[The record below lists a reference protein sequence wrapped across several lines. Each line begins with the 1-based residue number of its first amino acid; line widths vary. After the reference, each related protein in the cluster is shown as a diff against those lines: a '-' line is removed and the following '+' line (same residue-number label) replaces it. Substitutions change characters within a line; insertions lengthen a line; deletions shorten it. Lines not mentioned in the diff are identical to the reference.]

1 MDRPRA
7 DRKGPARTRT
17 RRDRAGL
24 LEMLDTHPVLVIA
37 FTLIPGGTPGTR
49 HTLTNAS
56 RRGIP
61 VVIVTRGGQ
70 CSSTR

>member
-1 MDRPRA
+1 
-7 DRKGPARTRT
+7 
-17 RRDRAGL
+17 
-24 LEMLDTHPVLVIA
+24 MLDTHPVLVIA